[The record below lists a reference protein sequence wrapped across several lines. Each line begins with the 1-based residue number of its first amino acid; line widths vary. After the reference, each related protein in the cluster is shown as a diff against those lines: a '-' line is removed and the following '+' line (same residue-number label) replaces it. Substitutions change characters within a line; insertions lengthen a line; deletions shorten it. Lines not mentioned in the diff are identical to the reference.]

1 MTHEPGEVAWL
12 QLPEAV
18 KVAEKLGPCP
28 TGKGEALVSSVF

>member
-1 MTHEPGEVAWL
+1 MTPGEVAWL

-18 KVAEKLGPCP
+18 KMAEKLGPCP